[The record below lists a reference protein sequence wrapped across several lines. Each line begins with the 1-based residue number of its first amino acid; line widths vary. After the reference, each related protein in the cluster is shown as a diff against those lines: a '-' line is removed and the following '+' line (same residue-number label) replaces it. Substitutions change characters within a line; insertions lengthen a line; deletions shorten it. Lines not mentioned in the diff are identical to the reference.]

1 MLNLTLHRLQTKL
14 TKNLNPFCF
23 VINLQH
29 TSGDLLENHYEWPSK
44 EQLAD
49 EEEEETE
56 KEDNEEEKGQEE
68 VTLADEIKID
78 LLAQE
83 NANSD
88 ISAEHHTDVT
98 PSCNRTDAPPASPPH
113 TLVVPGKRPENVPT
127 LSPASTPQPI
137 SHPPPNTPMSAEVT
151 VVKGPK
157 SPSRSTGSRSTTS
170 SRSVYIPE
178 YLGKVREG
186 EGG

>member
-1 MLNLTLHRLQTKL
+1 M
-14 TKNLNPFCF
+14 
-23 VINLQH
+23 
-29 TSGDLLENHYEWPSK
+29 
-44 EQLAD
+44 AD
-49 EEEEETE
+49 KEEEETE
-56 KEDNEEEKGQEE
+56 KEEGNQEEKGQEE

-88 ISAEHHTDVT
+88 IVAEQQTDVT
-98 PSCNRTDAPPASPPH
+98 PARDRTEAPPASPPH

-137 SHPPPNTPMSAEVT
+137 SHPPPNTPMSAVVT
-151 VVKGPK
+151 VEKGHK

-170 SRSVYIPE
+170 SKAFYIPE
-178 YLGKVREG
+178 YLGKVRER
-186 EGG
+186 ELIDDLVCCFSVPKSSLRSISCIYI

>member
-1 MLNLTLHRLQTKL
+1 MA
-14 TKNLNPFCF
+14 
-23 VINLQH
+23 V
-29 TSGDLLENHYEWPSK
+29 K
-44 EQLAD
+44 E

-88 ISAEHHTDVT
+88 IVAEQQTDVT
-98 PSCNRTDAPPASPPH
+98 PSRNRTEAPPASPPH

-127 LSPASTPQPI
+127 LT
-137 SHPPPNTPMSAEVT
+137 PPPPSSLTS
-151 VVKGPK
+151 
-157 SPSRSTGSRSTTS
+157 SPSPPPSHC
-170 SRSVYIPE
+170 
-178 YLGKVREG
+178 LQ
-186 EGG
+186 

>member
-1 MLNLTLHRLQTKL
+1 M
-14 TKNLNPFCF
+14 
-23 VINLQH
+23 
-29 TSGDLLENHYEWPSK
+29 
-44 EQLAD
+44 AD
-49 EEEEETE
+49 KEEEETE
-56 KEDNEEEKGQEE
+56 KEEGNQEEKGQEE

-88 ISAEHHTDVT
+88 IVAEQQTDVT
-98 PSCNRTDAPPASPPH
+98 PARDRTEAPPASPPH

-137 SHPPPNTPMSAEVT
+137 SHPPPNTPMSAVVT
-151 VVKGPK
+151 VEKGHK

-170 SRSVYIPE
+170 SKAFYIPE
-178 YLGKVREG
+178 YLGKVRER
-186 EGG
+186 ELIDDFVCCFPVPKSSLRSISCIYI